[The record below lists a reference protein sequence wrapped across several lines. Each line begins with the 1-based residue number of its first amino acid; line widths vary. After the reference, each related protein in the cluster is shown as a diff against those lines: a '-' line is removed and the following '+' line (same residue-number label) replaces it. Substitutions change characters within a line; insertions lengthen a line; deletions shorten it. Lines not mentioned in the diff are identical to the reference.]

1 MRIEQL
7 QHIIEINNKKS
18 ISEAAKTFFMGQPQ
32 LSHSVKN
39 LEEELGYKVFRRS
52 RAGLIPTCL
61 GEEVIALAREIVN
74 GIEEMKSLASGEANL
89 TGNFSLILAPGVFNS
104 FAGLLISRF
113 HEKYP
118 NVNLV
123 LTEDISIGIVD
134 KVAAGAGL
142 MGVTVWTSEYDET
155 MRKLLDE
162 MDMAYEEI
170 IEDDICLI
178 IGANHPLAA
187 KETISLAELERMTIV
202 DYCGKYR
209 NSLRSFGIDTTKSEI
224 LIVSN
229 REVMKTI
236 IAKNQAV
243 AIFPRF
249 FFYND
254 QFFEQGL
261 LKYRVLEKVTDVI
274 KMKMYLIYS
283 QTETLSHSAKQLRR
297 ILMNTIV
304 DNCN

>member
-39 LEEELGYKVFRRS
+39 LEDELGYKIFRRN

-61 GEEVIALAREIVN
+61 GQEVISMAREITN
-74 GIEEMKSLASGEANL
+74 SIEVLKSLAGGEANL

-123 LTEDISIGIVD
+123 LTEDIGIGLVD
-134 KVAAGAGL
+134 KVSTGACL
-142 MGVTVWTSEYDET
+142 MGVTVWTSNYDET

-162 MDMAYEEI
+162 MDIAYE
-170 IEDDICLI
+170 
-178 IGANHPLAA
+178 
-187 KETISLAELERMTIV
+187 K
-202 DYCGKYR
+202 
-209 NSLRSFGIDTTKSEI
+209 
-224 LIVSN
+224 
-229 REVMKTI
+229 
-236 IAKNQAV
+236 
-243 AIFPRF
+243 
-249 FFYND
+249 
-254 QFFEQGL
+254 
-261 LKYRVLEKVTDVI
+261 
-274 KMKMYLIYS
+274 
-283 QTETLSHSAKQLRR
+283 
-297 ILMNTIV
+297 
-304 DNCN
+304 

>member
-7 QHIIEINNKKS
+7 QHIIEVNNKRS

-39 LEEELGYKVFRRS
+39 LEDELGYKIFRRN
-52 RAGLIPTCL
+52 RTGLIPTCQ
-61 GEEVIALAREIVN
+61 GKEVISMAREMIN
-74 GIEEMKSLASGEANL
+74 SIEVLKSLAGGEANL
-89 TGNFSLILAPGVFNS
+89 TGNFSLVLAPGVFNS
-104 FAGLLISRF
+104 FASLLISRF

-123 LTEDISIGIVD
+123 LTEDIGIGIVD
-134 KVAAGAGL
+134 KVTTGACL
-142 MGVTVWTSEYDET
+142 MGVTVWTSNYDET
-155 MRKLLDE
+155 MRRLLDE
-162 MDMAYEEI
+162 MDMTYEEI

-178 IGANHPLAA
+178 IGTHHPLAA
-187 KETISLAELERMTIV
+187 KESISLAELEDITIV
-202 DYCGKYR
+202 DYCGRYR
-209 NSLRSFGIDTTKSEI
+209 NSLRNCGIDTTKSEF
-224 LIVSN
+224 LVVHN

-236 IAKNQAV
+236 IARNLAV

-254 QFFEQGL
+254 LFFGQEL
-261 LKYRVLEKVTDVI
+261 LKYCALEGVTDEI
-274 KMKMYLIYS
+274 KMKMCLVYS
-283 QTETLSHSAKQLRR
+283 KTEPLSHSAKQLKE
-297 ILMNTIV
+297 IIIDTIV